1 MNFLGDILKIY
12 FINIIN
18 DLDNILIISAVIR
31 KYGYQIKS
39 LFFYI
44 VLCLTISRT
53 IYVMIIQYLA
63 EIPGLRVIIGFILL
77 CIAIRLACSIQEDKE
92 DIEARSNPRISI
104 TKMMLIV
111 LATDFSVCLD
121 SVMVTSGLSA
131 NLIFIMAG
139 IFLSVST
146 VFYVLDYFSEIMAK
160 TSLVQIIAGGLIAHI
175 AILDMLKDP
184 ITENPIL
191 YIEDFF
197 QINIHHWYNMFALDI
212 AILVI
217 FIGLMKMI
225 NSSKSS
231 T

>member
-1 MNFLGDILKIY
+1 MNYLGDILKIY
-12 FINIIN
+12 FMNMIN

-39 LFFYI
+39 LFSYI

-53 IYVMIIQYLA
+53 IYVMIVQFLA
-63 EIPGLRVIIGFILL
+63 EIPGLRIVIGFILL
-77 CIAIRLACSIQEDKE
+77 CIAIRLACSIQEDKGE
-92 DIEARSNPRISI
+92 RSTPSISI

-121 SVMVTSGLSA
+121 SVMVTSGLST
-131 NLIFIMAG
+131 NLLFIMMG

-146 VFYVLDYFSEIMAK
+146 VFYVLDYFSEIMAR
-160 TSLVQIIAGGLIAHI
+160 TSLVQILAGGLIAHI
-175 AILDMLKDP
+175 AILDMLEDP

-231 T
+231 SS

>member
-1 MNFLGDILKIY
+1 M
-12 FINIIN
+12 NIIN

-39 LFFYI
+39 LFPYI

-53 IYVMIIQYLA
+53 IYVMIIQFLA
-63 EIPGLRVIIGFILL
+63 EIPGLRVVIGFILL

-92 DIEARSNPRISI
+92 DKEERSIPSISI

-111 LATDFSVCLD
+111 FATDFSVCLD

-139 IFLSVST
+139 IFLSVCT

-197 QINIHHWYNMFALDI
+197 QINIHYWYNMFALDI

-225 NSSKSS
+225 KSSKSS
-231 T
+231 S

>member
-1 MNFLGDILKIY
+1 VNCLGDILKIY
-12 FINIIN
+12 FMNMIN

-39 LFFYI
+39 LFSYI
-44 VLCLTISRT
+44 VVCLTVSRT
-53 IYVMIIQYLA
+53 IYVMIIQFLA
-63 EIPGLRVIIGFILL
+63 EIPGLRVVIGIILL
-77 CIAIRLACSIQEDKE
+77 CIAIRLACSIQEEKDE
-92 DIEARSNPRISI
+92 RSIPSISI
-104 TKMMLIV
+104 TKMMVIV
-111 LATDFSVCLD
+111 LAADFSVCLD
-121 SVMVTSGLSA
+121 SVMVTSGLSN
-131 NLIFIMAG
+131 NLLFIMVG

-146 VFYVLDYFSEIMAK
+146 VFYVLDYFSEIMAR

-191 YIEDFF
+191 YLEDFF

-217 FIGLMKMI
+217 FIGLMKRI
-225 NSSKSS
+225 NSHI
-231 T
+231 

>member
-1 MNFLGDILKIY
+1 VNFLGDILKIY

-92 DIEARSNPRISI
+92 ARSISRISI
-104 TKMMLIV
+104 TKIMLIV

-121 SVMVTSGLSA
+121 SVMVTSGLST
-131 NLIFIMAG
+131 NLFFIMVG

-184 ITENPIL
+184 ITETPIL

-217 FIGLMKMI
+217 FIGLMKRI
-225 NSSKSS
+225 NSRI
-231 T
+231 